1 MVPIC
6 PHQVKL
12 GNLELYVEQES
23 VPSTWYFL
31 IALPILLA
39 IVIVGKCRVSVCPRT
54 YSLRL
59 LSGQADI
66 QLLGAFSVFINY
78 EWMKAQLILWE
89 RGKGCTL
96 RPS

>member
-39 IVIVGKCRVSVCPRT
+39 IVIVGKCPVQFVQQPVPR
-54 YSLRL
+54 
-59 LSGQADI
+59 G
-66 QLLGAFSVFINY
+66 FSVGRQIFSFGERFRFSLTIN
-78 EWMKAQLILWE
+78 
-89 RGKGCTL
+89 G
-96 RPS
+96 

>member
-6 PHQVKL
+6 PYQVKL

-39 IVIVGKCRVSVCPRT
+39 IVIVGKSPVSVCPRT
-54 YSLRL
+54 YSLRF
-59 LSGQADI
+59 LSAGRSS
-66 QLLGAFSVFINY
+66 AFRSVF
-78 EWMKAQLILWE
+78 
-89 RGKGCTL
+89 GF
-96 RPS
+96 P